1 MSQIL
6 PPVKLR
12 AGGEHFKNDKDFI
25 KKAVRDVK
33 RLQRICGLTLTSRVL
48 DWGCGAGRLA
58 IGIKEHFPEGR
69 IQHYHGVDVKKNAI
83 DWADENL
90 KAPGFDFTY
99 VNSCNERYN
108 PPGGGRRTLASGA
121 RSYDIVYGYS
131 VLSHM
136 TEEDASEYLKLI
148 KDVITDDGKVFIT
161 SFVEENVPEWTEN
174 PQGYGPLQW
183 EGRLHCALF
192 NRYHFERLVQAAG
205 LAVDLFQYGCETD
218 GQSLYVLR
226 KLT

>member
-6 PPVKLR
+6 PPVQLR

-25 KKAVRDVK
+25 EKAVRDVK
-33 RLQRICGLTLTSRVL
+33 RLRRICGLTLNSRVL

-69 IQHYHGVDVKKNAI
+69 IQHYQGVDVKKNAI
-83 DWADENL
+83 DWADKNL

-99 VNSCNERYN
+99 INSCNERYN
-108 PPGGGRRTLASGA
+108 PSGAKTRTLASGA
-121 RSYDIVYGYS
+121 RSFDIIYGYS

-136 TEEDASEYLKLI
+136 TKEDASEYLKLI
-148 KDVITDDGKVFIT
+148 KNSITDEGKVFIT
-161 SFVEENVPEWTEN
+161 SFVEENVPDWSEN

-183 EGRLHCALF
+183 TGRLHCTLF
-192 NRYHFERLVQAAG
+192 NRHYFERLIQAAG
-205 LAVDLFQYGCETD
+205 LAVDGFQYGRETD

-226 KLT
+226 KLC